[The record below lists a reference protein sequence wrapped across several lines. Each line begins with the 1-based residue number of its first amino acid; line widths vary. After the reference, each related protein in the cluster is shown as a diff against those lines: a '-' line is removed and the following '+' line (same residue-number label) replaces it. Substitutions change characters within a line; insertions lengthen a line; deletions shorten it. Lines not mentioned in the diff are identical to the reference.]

1 MAYQFAS
8 KVCGIP
14 CIINVDHY
22 FRHSARISSA
32 HNFLSDLDF
41 DGYEEIEYSVL
52 DRKGHPA
59 AWLERKVTT
68 EDHFRITAE
77 ISDVMREE
85 REEREAMMGSF

>member
-1 MAYQFAS
+1 MDYQFAS

-22 FRHSARISSA
+22 FRHSARSGSA
-32 HNFLSDLDF
+32 HNCHSDWDF
-41 DGYEEIEYSVL
+41 YGYEEISYSVL
-52 DRKGHPA
+52 DRKGYPA
-59 AWLERKVTT
+59 AWLERKVTP

-85 REEREAMMGSF
+85 REAMMGGF